1 MSPKYIFNQ
10 YMYERY
16 THGDAY
22 LHLFEH
28 FSDSEDMR
36 PFVLILTELLQDYT
50 AMPGYI
56 CSLLKL
62 SPDATYAE
70 GAKNYYTTL
79 KRHSH
84 MDDPS
89 PFSEILCKQEGSWI
103 LSSDAK
109 IR

>member
-70 GAKNYYTTL
+70 GARKLLHNI
-79 KRHSH
+79 K
-84 MDDPS
+84 
-89 PFSEILCKQEGSWI
+89 
-103 LSSDAK
+103 AA
-109 IR
+109 